1 MNLVFRNKILVT
13 LLLSVA
19 GLLAACSD
27 GFNGSGSQSGTSA
40 NLAPFFTSLSG
51 AQENPPVLTAA
62 DGNANFTVDLTS
74 GLITGRVATNEITA
88 SAAHIHIGDAGI
100 NGPIIIG
107 LTQTAAGSGVWTV
120 PPNAALTS
128 AQLTALNA
136 GGLYVNV
143 HTDLNPGGQIRG
155 QIGRTSLTT
164 KLAGSQENPPT
175 PSLATGSGIFSV
187 DPLTRALS
195 ARVITSGLTAT
206 AAHIHAG
213 AIGVNA
219 PVAVAFVQTEPGSG
233 IWVPPANT
241 ILTVEQYQSFISGG
255 TYFNVHSAAFP
266 GGEIRGQIGRDVTD
280 VALAGA
286 QEVPPVVG
294 GGSATARIIVNPL
307 TREVTGSI
315 TNIGFTATAGHI
327 HTGLF
332 GVNGPVLVPTTPSAA
347 GSAVWNFTPA
357 TFSASQYRAL
367 LFGNMYANTHSA
379 AFPGGEARGQIGKV
393 VRTGLLSGA
402 NEVPP
407 TSSTA
412 SGRGRAELDASTLD
426 VFVSVT
432 TAGVIATAA
441 HLHLGAVGANGA
453 VIVPLTQGPTNT
465 WTSASGAKLTQAQA
479 VAFAA
484 GGTYFNVHSAALPGG
499 EVRGQA
505 ASLD

>member
-1 MNLVFRNKILVT
+1 MNLVIRNKILVV
-13 LLLSVA
+13 LFLSIA
-19 GLLAACSD
+19 GLLSACGNSSND
-27 GFNGSGSQSGTSA
+27 SGNQSNTPV
-40 NLAPFFTSLSG
+40 NLAPFFASLSG

-74 GLITGRVATNEITA
+74 GQITGRLATNEITA
-88 SAAHIHIGDAGI
+88 SAAHIHIGDAGL
-100 NGPIIIG
+100 NGAIIIG
-107 LTQTAAGSGVWTV
+107 LTQTAAGSGIWTV
-120 PPNAALTS
+120 SPNIALTA
-128 AQLTALNA
+128 AQLSALNA

-143 HTDLNPGGQIRG
+143 HTDLHPGGQIRG
-155 QIGRTSLTT
+155 QIGRTTLTT
-164 KLAGSQENPPT
+164 KMAGSQENPPT
-175 PSLATGSGIFSV
+175 PSLASGTGVFSV

-195 ARVITSGLTAT
+195 ARVVTSGLTAT

-219 PVAVAFVQTEPGSG
+219 PVSIGFVQTESGSG
-233 IWVPPANT
+233 IWIPPANT
-241 ILTVEQYQSFISGG
+241 ALTAEQYQSFISGG

-266 GGEIRGQIGRDVTD
+266 GGEIRGQIGRDVFD

-286 QEVPPVVG
+286 QENPPVVG
-294 GGSATARIIVNPL
+294 GGSATSRIIVNPA
-307 TREVTGSI
+307 TREVAGSI
-315 TNIGFTATAGHI
+315 TNIGIAATAGHI

-332 GVNGPVLVPTTPSAA
+332 GVNGPVLVPTTQSAA

-357 TFSASQYRAL
+357 TFTAAQYRAI

-393 VRTGLLSGA
+393 IRTGLMSGA

-407 TSSTA
+407 TTSAA
-412 SGRGRAELDASTLD
+412 SGRGRAELDANTLD
-426 VFVSVT
+426 VFVTIT
-432 TAGVIATAA
+432 TAGVAATAA
-441 HLHLGAVGANGA
+441 HLHVGAVGVNGA

-465 WTSASGAKLTQAQA
+465 WTSAGGAKLTQAQA

-505 ASLD
+505 AGLD